1 MTRTTQRFPR
11 NFQKPLD
18 KRRKAVVRYA
28 AMTITLTS
36 GAMRRSEQA
45 LHGSS
50 AYACLPVVGSWLNQ
64 IPTFDTEKPL
74 G

>member
-1 MTRTTQRFPR
+1 MKTSH
-11 NFQKPLD
+11 
-18 KRRKAVVRYA
+18 
-28 AMTITLTS
+28 TS

-45 LHGSS
+45 LHGLS
-50 AYACLPVVGSWLNQ
+50 AYACLPVGSWLNQ

>member
-1 MTRTTQRFPR
+1 MTS
-11 NFQKPLD
+11 
-18 KRRKAVVRYA
+18 A
-28 AMTITLTS
+28 LTS

-45 LHGSS
+45 HLGTS

-64 IPTFDTEKPL
+64 IPNFDTEKPL